1 MRRMFSRL
9 LTLLAAIPLVLVLA
23 ASALHAAAEAAGV
36 EKRAFVTVA
45 GAPGDGEKA
54 LAAAVTKR
62 LAAAGLK
69 AATAFEASIYE
80 IQGTVRLTP
89 ASGTKEKVRIV
100 WVVFSPEG
108 KQLGVVSQERFIRKG
123 SLDRKW
129 GGAADAA
136 AQGAVAD
143 ILKLLPRAD

>member
-1 MRRMFSRL
+1 MMLRVF
-9 LTLLAAIPLVLVLA
+9 LAVLFGTILA
-23 ASALHAAAEAAGV
+23 VPPGEAANEGPEASAPRSAY
-36 EKRAFVTVA
+36 VTVA

-54 LAAAVTKR
+54 LAAAVSKR

-69 AATAFEASIYE
+69 TATAFEASVYE

-89 ASGTKEKVRIV
+89 ASGSKDKVRII
-100 WVVFSPEG
+100 WVVFNPEG

-123 SLDRKW
+123 SLDRNW

-136 AQGAVAD
+136 AKGAAAD
-143 ILKLLPRAD
+143 IVKLLSEKQ